1 MANEILYQCSNCD
14 KAKQTCAAY
23 EKTLLP
29 RREGMK
35 KKKERNDYWL
45 VMAVIMAIFIP
56 ISYYYCGL
64 AGAITPVA
72 GAATY
77 GYLYYRGL

>member
-1 MANEILYQCSNCD
+1 MSMERLTGGQVLKIDRQNAHF
-14 KAKQTCAAY
+14 K
-23 EKTLLP
+23 
-29 RREGMK
+29 GMK

-45 VMAVIMAIFIP
+45 VMAVIMAIFMP

-72 GAATY
+72 GAAIY